1 MNAEQ
6 FAKAKALGFSDRQ
19 IAHLTGNYRDSIVDA
34 MFELVGEG
42 VLEPTADRVA
52 TRAGVGLRSVFR
64 HFTDME
70 SLYAALAARLRREV
84 EPIAGEVEPIGSLAT
99 RARRMVERRARLFER
114 IAPYKRAANLHRQRS
129 PFLDAEHGALVL
141 ALRTHL
147 LRGLPELRRAPRA
160 VLDALEL
167 AISFEAWDRL
177 RRDQGLSPARAR
189 AAQEA
194 AVCEALW
201 AAEGSGP
208 LTPGPAIERVWLRLN
223 RRCRARPSCWM
234 CGMVMSWR
242 WSADVTI
249 VRANSIVPCRP
260 GDLQDHSLNHLCIW
274 PGLKRLVTKVRP
286 ASRLPRSWWMSRS
299 PWIPEQGPGHPKTTT
314 GSIEGRYR
322 FERRLRSR

>member
-1 MNAEQ
+1 MRRAPDGRVQRGERN
-6 FAKAKALGFSDRQ
+6 
-19 IAHLTGNYRDSIVDA
+19 RDAIVDA
-34 MFELVGEG
+34 MFALIGEG

-52 TRAGVGLRSVFR
+52 MRAGVGLRSVFR

-129 PFLDAEHGALVL
+129 PFLDAEHEALVL

-194 AVCEALW
+194 AVLALL
-201 AAEGSGP
+201 G
-208 LTPGPAIERVWLRLN
+208 
-223 RRCRARPSCWM
+223 
-234 CGMVMSWR
+234 
-242 WSADVTI
+242 
-249 VRANSIVPCRP
+249 VR
-260 GDLQDHSLNHLCIW
+260 
-274 PGLKRLVTKVRP
+274 
-286 ASRLPRSWWMSRS
+286 
-299 PWIPEQGPGHPKTTT
+299 
-314 GSIEGRYR
+314 
-322 FERRLRSR
+322 